1 MADIVFVNGKIYT
14 MDKNN
19 PRAEAVG
26 VKGNKIVKVG
36 TNEELLNLKNGE
48 TSIIDLEGKSM
59 VPGFNDSHIHL
70 LNCGYAMTLADLK
83 GTKSIDDICEKMT
96 AFISINNIKD
106 GDWVLGRGWNQDYFL
121 GDKVFP
127 SRYDLDRISKDHPIM
142 ITRACGHVAAI
153 NSKAIEE
160 LNMDKEIPN
169 IEGGE
174 IDLDDNGQ
182 VLGLVRE
189 NAIGFVKK
197 LIPSH
202 SIDEIKKMI
211 KSGAEALN
219 KEGITSVGSDDFGAL
234 PGADYEDIIQAYR
247 DLSQNNEINM
257 RVYEQVRFKDLDS
270 VKNFYKKGYKT
281 GLGDER
287 FKIGPLK
294 LMLDGS
300 LGARTAALNG
310 PYKDDEN
317 ARGVVTMSQEAL
329 DSYVQEAHDNDSH
342 VAIHGIGDRSIYMSL
357 EAIEKAMD
365 GQENKLRH
373 GIVHV
378 QITDDYILDK
388 LKDLNVL
395 AYIQPIFL
403 DYDWNIV
410 KDRVGEEREK
420 TSYNWKRMVESGV
433 PIACGSDAPV
443 ETFNVLK
450 GIYQAVTRKDLEGKP
465 EQGWLIDQALT
476 VDEAI
481 YGYTMGGAYASFEED
496 IKGSIEVGKLADMV
510 VLSQDIKGVHPD
522 EIKDIKVD
530 MTIFDGKIVN

>member
-1 MADIVFVNGKIYT
+1 
-14 MDKNN
+14 MDKEN
-19 PRAEAVG
+19 PLVQAVG
-26 VKGNKIVKVG
+26 VKANKIVKVG
-36 TNEELLNLKNGE
+36 SNEDLLAMKSE
-48 TSIIDLEGKSM
+48 DTITVDLDGKSM
-59 VPGFNDSHIHL
+59 VPGFNDSHMHL
-70 LNCGYAMTLADLK
+70 LNCGYSMTLADLK

-106 GDWVLGRGWNQDYFL
+106 GDWVLGRGWNQDYFM
-121 GDKVFP
+121 GDKLFP
-127 SRYDLDRISKDHPIM
+127 TRYDLDRISKEHPIM
-142 ITRACGHVAAI
+142 ITRACGHVVAI

-160 LNMDKEIPN
+160 LAMDKEIPH

-174 IDLDDNGQ
+174 IDVDEKGQ

-189 NAIGFVKK
+189 NAIGLVKK
-197 LIPSH
+197 LIPNH
-202 SIDEIKKMI
+202 NIDEIKKMI
-211 KSGAEALN
+211 ISGAEALN

-234 PGADYEDIIQAYR
+234 PGANYEDIIQAYKE
-247 DLSQNNEINM
+247 LSENNEINI
-257 RVYEQVRFKDLDS
+257 RIYEQVRFKNFD
-270 VKNFYKKGYKT
+270 VVNNFYKKGYKT
-281 GLGDER
+281 GFGDER

-310 PYKDDEN
+310 PYNDDEN
-317 ARGVVTMSQEAL
+317 AKGVVTMSQEAL
-329 DSYVQEAHDNDSH
+329 DKLVQLAHDNESH
-342 VAIHGIGDRSIYMSL
+342 VAIHGIGDKSIYMCL
-357 EAIEKAMD
+357 EAIEKAMK

-388 LKDLNVL
+388 LKELNVL

-403 DYDWNIV
+403 DYDWKIV

-420 TSYNWKRMVESGV
+420 TSYNWKRMVETGV

-450 GIYQAVTRKDLEGKP
+450 GIYQAVTRKDMDGRP
-465 EQGWLIDQALT
+465 QDGWLIDQALT
-476 VDEAI
+476 VDEAL
-481 YGYTMGGAYASFEED
+481 YGYTMGGAYASFED
-496 IKGSIEVGKLADMV
+496 HIKGSIEEGKLADMV
-510 VLSQDIKGVHPD
+510 VLSQDIKGIHPD

-530 MTIFDGKIVN
+530 MTIFDGKIIN